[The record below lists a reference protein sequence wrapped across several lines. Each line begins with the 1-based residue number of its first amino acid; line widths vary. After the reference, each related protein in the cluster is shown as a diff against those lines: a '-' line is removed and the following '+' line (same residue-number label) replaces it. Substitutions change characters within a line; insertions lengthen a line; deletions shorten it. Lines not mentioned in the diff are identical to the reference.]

1 MASNIFG
8 KISKER
14 TISAVVIVIV
24 ALAAI
29 LPGGIVLAAVLYVI
43 SIIGYLELT
52 KACGVRQKG
61 SEQPDD
67 PKRPN
72 ALEIV
77 GIVAITGYYLAIYIN
92 HPGAGTVH
100 FLPMAGF
107 TVLDIGLMFA
117 LFLSLILMMS
127 VYVFSFPKYS
137 AHQVMAAYFSLVYAP
152 VMLSFVFL
160 TRQFEHGIYLVW
172 MIFINSWISDTCA
185 YLVGVMIGRHKLAPV
200 LSPKKSIEGSIGG
213 IVGSALVGALFGHY
227 LDSVLGADQFVFLLF
242 LVGGVGSVIS
252 QIGDLAASAIKRNY
266 EIKDY
271 GKLIPGHGGIMDRF
285 DSVIFTAPIT
295 YFLIIFFMR

>member
-1 MASNIFG
+1 MASNFLG

-14 TISAVVIVIV
+14 TISAVVIVVV

-29 LPGGIVLAAVLYVI
+29 LPGGIILAAVLCAI

-52 KACGVRQKG
+52 KACGVRTK
-61 SEQPDD
+61 EE
-67 PKRPN
+67 KKPN

-77 GIVAITGYYLAIYIN
+77 GLVTVVAYYVVIYLA
-92 HPGAGTVH
+92 HPD
-100 FLPMAGF
+100 AGF
-107 TVLDIGLMFA
+107 LNYLPAIGYSVLDTGIMVS
-117 LFLSLILMMS
+117 LFFSLILMMT
-127 VYVFSFPKYS
+127 VYVFSFPKFS

-172 MIFINSWISDTCA
+172 MIFISSWISDTCA
-185 YLVGVMIGRHKLAPV
+185 YLAGVMIGRHKLAPV
-200 LSPKKSIEGSIGG
+200 LSPKKSVEGSIGG
-213 IVGSALVGALFGHY
+213 IVGAALVGALFGYY
-227 LDSVLGADQFVFLLF
+227 LDSVLGVNQFVFLLPV
-242 LVGGVGSVIS
+242 VGGVGSVIS

-266 EIKDY
+266 DIKDY

-295 YFLIIFFMR
+295 YFLIIHLMK